1 MYRLFFSGKP
11 DLNRKQLSVNKICKM
26 KKSLLTEDH
35 SDIINKGLKE
45 TAFQDGLH
53 FNRNVN
59 FCVVG
64 IVNYTLRISA

>member
-1 MYRLFFSGKP
+1 LYRIFFSGKP

-45 TAFQDGLH
+45 TAFKMD
-53 FNRNVN
+53 
-59 FCVVG
+59 
-64 IVNYTLRISA
+64 YISTVMSIFAWLAL

>member
-1 MYRLFFSGKP
+1 
-11 DLNRKQLSVNKICKM
+11 M